1 MKTLLQRLRKAFTI
15 LFADLVQ
22 IKPHQKSI
30 HAEVALHGVIVI
42 NKFSGKDESL
52 SAIVKLPA
60 GRKKGR
66 ENIEYLTEIMRSAPR
81 DSLGA

>member
-1 MKTLLQRLRKAFTI
+1 MKTLLQRLQKAFTI

-30 HAEVALHGVIVI
+30 HAGVALHGVIVI
-42 NKFSGKDESL
+42 NKFWGKDESL
-52 SAIVKLPA
+52 SAIVKAVP
-60 GRKKGR
+60 KGR
-66 ENIEYLTEIMRSAPR
+66 ENIEYLPEIMRSAPG